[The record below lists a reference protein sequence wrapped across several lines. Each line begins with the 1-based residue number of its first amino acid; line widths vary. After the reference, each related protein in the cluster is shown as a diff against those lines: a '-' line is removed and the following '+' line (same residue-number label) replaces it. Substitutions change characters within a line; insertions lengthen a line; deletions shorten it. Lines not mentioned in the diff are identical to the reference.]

1 MLGTWRLV
9 HIENIDIFS
18 INILYS
24 LYIHIYIYMCAENKN
39 RYINE
44 YVNTQ
49 YHIEIKNNMFMLME
63 HE

>member
-1 MLGTWRLV
+1 METGAYRKHRHFFNKYIVLA
-9 HIENIDIFS
+9 
-18 INILYS
+18 LYT
-24 LYIHIYIYMCAENKN
+24 YIYIYMCAENKN